1 MGIAEKLEEI
11 RKQPEH
17 IRMRYL
23 LACVFVCM
31 VFVFFLW
38 VVSLRQN
45 FENMR
50 NDDAVQKTMVPED
63 LQKAMKDIEQQ
74 SKEIKDAISN
84 QGVPVEDGSQ
94 SGSNGML
101 VPNGDENSL

>member
-38 VVSLRQN
+38 IVSLRQN
-45 FENMR
+45 FENMK
-50 NDDAVQKTMVPED
+50 NGNGAQKVTVPED
-63 LQKAMKDIEQQ
+63 LQKAVKEMEQQ
-74 SKEIKDAISN
+74 SKEIKDTISN
-84 QGVPVEDGSQ
+84 QAVPAESGSQ
-94 SGSNGML
+94 SGEGGVSM
-101 VPNGDENSL
+101 PNGDKSSL